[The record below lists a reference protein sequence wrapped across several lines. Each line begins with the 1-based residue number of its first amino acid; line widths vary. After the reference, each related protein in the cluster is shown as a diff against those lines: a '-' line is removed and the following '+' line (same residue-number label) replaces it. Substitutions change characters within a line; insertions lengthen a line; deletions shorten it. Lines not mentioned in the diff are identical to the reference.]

1 MRERVWDA
9 MLRADMNARYWKLYE
24 TRVTWIEKV
33 VRVFVILSS
42 VVSLVAWGLKDEY
55 LPYVTAISAISAFL
69 VVVIAPALGLDGYS
83 SKIQAIKQAWIAMRL
98 DYENLWSDVGDCDSV
113 SWKRRW
119 KTAKQQ
125 DLDLEQG
132 GVWTPVSTKLV
143 RIAQE
148 DTEKIF
154 VPSFECFKS

>member
-1 MRERVWDA
+1 M
-9 MLRADMNARYWKLYE
+9 
-24 TRVTWIEKV
+24 
-33 VRVFVILSS
+33 
-42 VVSLVAWGLKDEY
+42 AWGLKEAY

-98 DYENLWSDVGDCDSV
+98 DYENLWSDVDDCGSV

-119 KTAKQQ
+119 KTAQQQ
-125 DLDLEQG
+125 DLELEQG
-132 GVWTPVSTKLV
+132 GVWTPVSTNLV
-143 RIAQE
+143 RSAQA

-154 VPSFECFKS
+154 VPSFQSCDS